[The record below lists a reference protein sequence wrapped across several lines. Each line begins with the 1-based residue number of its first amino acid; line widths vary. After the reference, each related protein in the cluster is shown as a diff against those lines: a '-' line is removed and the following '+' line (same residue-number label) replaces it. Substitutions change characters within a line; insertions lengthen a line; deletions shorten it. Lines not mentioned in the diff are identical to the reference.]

1 MMVVWSIIW
10 QSMNVMI
17 FIIVVSKIPQWW
29 NIVCSAIKDN
39 ICSLVRHLRL
49 PQFPLQFFSQS
60 FIPKVFSFCH
70 QHREADHRNRDIRKE
85 NQVDLPVKAHRTIRW
100 CWLLRGWQGCLVS
113 LFTLPPPDD
122 SSPLTPGRHHKHSI
136 PNQDLD
142 TELQIR
148 ITNRFA
154 CPMKIYGTHNGI
166 FPNHQYVMNFPNL
179 PPLHQP
185 CTEPYVVR
193 MLQNKKMWKCFWLK
207 CFVWTVNPLSWEGH
221 CC

>member
-1 MMVVWSIIW
+1 MNIMMVVWSITW
-10 QSMNVMI
+10 QSINVMI

-70 QHREADHRNRDIRKE
+70 QHRGVDHRNRDIQKE

-136 PNQDLD
+136 SGPKPGPRY
-142 TELQIR
+142 R
-148 ITNRFA
+148 IA
-154 CPMKIYGTHNGI
+154 
-166 FPNHQYVMNFPNL
+166 
-179 PPLHQP
+179 
-185 CTEPYVVR
+185 
-193 MLQNKKMWKCFWLK
+193 NKNYK
-207 CFVWTVNPLSWEGH
+207 
-221 CC
+221 